1 MEYMT
6 VEEAKRATG
15 LRLVL
20 TQGVPGPWGESAK
33 ALFDLKGVP
42 YRPVAQ
48 MGGAGNEELVAWTG
62 HRNAPIAVFD
72 DEPPRASWLEILFL
86 AERLGESPR
95 LLPEDIDQRMLVIG
109 LASEICSPG
118 GFAWQSRMFLL
129 KGMAKAAGD
138 EPENFPMLKDYSFS
152 EAAADQAVA
161 KVKPILARLARQLD
175 EQAAA
180 GSDYL
185 VGNEL
190 TAVDVYWAFFSQLL
204 VPLPEAICPMP
215 GFLRKSYGMLGTQL
229 DEPPPASLLAH
240 RDRILERHIAL
251 PLTF

>member
-1 MEYMT
+1 MDYLT
-6 VEEAKRATG
+6 VDEAKRATG

-33 ALFDLKGVP
+33 ALFDLKGVA
-42 YRPVAQ
+42 YHPVAQ
-48 MGGAGNEELVAWTG
+48 KGGAANEELLAWTG
-62 HRNAPIAVFD
+62 HRNAPIAILD

-109 LASEICSPG
+109 LSSEICSPG

-129 KGMAKAAGD
+129 QGMAKAAGD
-138 EPENFPMLKDYSFS
+138 QPENFPMLKDYSYS
-152 EAAADQAVA
+152 QEAADRAVA
-161 KVKPILARLARQLD
+161 SVKPILDRLGRQLD
-175 EQAAA
+175 MQAAA

-185 VGNEL
+185 VGGEL

-229 DEPPPASLLAH
+229 EEPAPASLLAH

>member
-1 MEYMT
+1 MEYLS
-6 VEEAKRATG
+6 VEDARGLDG

-33 ALFDLKGVP
+33 ALFDLKGVS
-42 YRPVAQ
+42 YHPVAQ
-48 MGGAGNEELVAWTG
+48 MGGAANEELVAWTG
-62 HRNAPIAVFD
+62 HRNAPIAVFN

-95 LLPEDIDQRMLVIG
+95 LLPDDIDQRMLVIG
-109 LASEICSPG
+109 LSSEICSPG

-138 EPENFPMLKDYSFS
+138 QPENFPMLKDYSYS
-152 EAAADQAVA
+152 EQAADQAVA
-161 KVKPILARLARQLD
+161 NVKPILRRLARQLD

-185 VGNEL
+185 VGSEL
-190 TAVDVYWAFFSQLL
+190 TAADIYWAFFSQLL

-215 GFLRKSYGMLGTQL
+215 GFLRKSYGMLAAQL
-229 DEPPPASLLAH
+229 GEPAPASLLEH